1 MAEVSEKDTRE
12 AAAEPASR
20 GGGRTALKW
29 IAALVVLGAIGIG
42 SYLLWLRLSVVESTD
57 DAQIDGTIVP
67 VSARISGN
75 VISVAA
81 RDETPAQAGD
91 ILVELDKKD
100 LEVALAKAQA
110 DLADAEAT
118 LEGAR
123 SDVPAASVSSTST
136 INRAS
141 SSREDALAAVSYAQQ
156 QLGAAQSRLVVA
168 QANVKVAQ
176 ANRNKAAQD
185 VERYRGLVAK
195 DEISRQVFDQAVS
208 AEQAAA
214 ATVESQ
220 QAAVGEAQQNVSAAE
235 KSVEQA
241 RARVSQSDAQV
252 EAAAAGPSQVKG
264 TEARAEAALARVA
277 QKRAEVEQAK
287 LNLSYTTITASVSG
301 IIGRKAVDAGQ
312 NVAAGQQL
320 MSIVA
325 LDDIWVT
332 ANFKETQLK
341 EMHIGQKVTFDL
353 DANGRNY
360 SGKIER
366 IAGASGAKFS
376 LLPPENATGNYVRV
390 VQRIP
395 VRISID
401 PGQNEDHALRPGMSV
416 TPKVQ
421 IR

>member
-1 MAEVSEKDTRE
+1 MAEVSERETRE
-12 AAAEPASR
+12 ATPATRS
-20 GGGRTALKW
+20 GARTALKW
-29 IAALVVLGAIGIG
+29 IAALVVLAALGVGG
-42 SYLLWLRLSVVESTD
+42 YLIWLRLSLVESTD

-75 VISVAA
+75 VIAVQAQDEREVKAA
-81 RDETPAQAGD
+81 DV
-91 ILVELDKKD
+91 LVELDKKD
-100 LEVALAKAQA
+100 LEVAVAKAQA

-118 LEGAR
+118 LDSAR
-123 SDVPAASVSSTST
+123 SDVPAATVSSAST
-136 INRAS
+136 LSGAR
-141 SSREDALAAVSYAQQ
+141 SSREDSSANVSYAEQ

-168 QANVKVAQ
+168 QANVRVAQ

-195 DEISRQVFDQAVS
+195 DEISRQTFDQSVS

-214 ATVESQ
+214 ATVEAQ
-220 QAAVGEAQQNVSAAE
+220 QAAVAEAGQNVSAAE

-241 RARVSQSDAQV
+241 RARLREADAQV

-264 TEARAEAALARVA
+264 TEARAQAALARVA
-277 QKRAEVEQAK
+277 QKRAEVEQAR
-287 LNLSYTTITASVSG
+287 LNLSYATITAPVNG
-301 IIGRKAVDAGQ
+301 IVGRKAVDPGQ
-312 NVAAGQQL
+312 NIASGQQL

-325 LDDIWVT
+325 LDDIWVA

-341 EMHIGQKVTFDL
+341 DMRIGQRVTFEV
-353 DANGRNY
+353 DANGRTY
-360 SGKIER
+360 AGKVER

-401 PGQNEDHALRPGMSV
+401 PGQNDDHALRPGMSV

-421 IR
+421 IH

>member
-1 MAEVSEKDTRE
+1 MAEVTERETRE
-12 AAAEPASR
+12 ATRATS
-20 GGGRTALKW
+20 GGTWTALKW
-29 IAALVVLGAIGIG
+29 IAALVVLAAIGVG
-42 SYLLWLRLSVVESTD
+42 GYLIWLRLSLVESTD

-67 VSARISGN
+67 VSARIAGN
-75 VISVAA
+75 VIAVQAQ
-81 RDETPAQAGD
+81 DEREVKAGD
-91 ILVELDKKD
+91 VLVELDKKD

-118 LEGAR
+118 LESAR
-123 SDVPAASVSSTST
+123 SDVPAATVSSAST
-136 INRAS
+136 LSGAR
-141 SSREDALAAVSYAQQ
+141 SSREDASANVSYAEQ

-168 QANVKVAQ
+168 QANVRVAQ

-185 VERYRGLVAK
+185 IERYRGLVAK
-195 DEISRQVFDQAVS
+195 DEISRQTFDQAVS

-214 ATVESQ
+214 ATVEGQ
-220 QAAVGEAQQNVSAAE
+220 QAAVAEAGQNVSAAE

-241 RARVSQSDAQV
+241 RARLREADAQV

-264 TEARAEAALARVA
+264 TEARAQAALARVA

-287 LNLSYTTITASVSG
+287 LNLTYTTIAAPVNG
-301 IIGRKAVDAGQ
+301 FVGRKAVDPGQ
-312 NVAAGQQL
+312 NIAPGQQL

-325 LDDIWVT
+325 LDDIWVA

-341 EMHIGQKVTFDL
+341 DMRIGQRVTFEV
-353 DANGRNY
+353 DANGRTY
-360 SGKIER
+360 SGKVER

-401 PGQNEDHALRPGMSV
+401 PGQNDDHALRPGMSV

-421 IR
+421 IH